1 MQFNWN
7 DIRPLNGSQANGFE
21 ELCAQLARAESSDG
35 AKFERKGTPDAG
47 VECYCILKD
56 GDEWGWQAKYFDTL
70 GTSQWSQLDKSVKT
84 ALDKHPKL
92 VRYFVCIPLDR
103 PDARIEGQKSAMERW
118 NECVEKWERWARE
131 RSMCVE
137 FVWWGSSELL
147 ERLSQNEHVGRRYFW
162 FDQRGFDN
170 DWFQTRLDE
179 AVEAAGPRYTPEVHV
194 DLPLARGL
202 ELFGRTESAFNE
214 IKSLAREI
222 RKELR
227 YVGSSHSSQEDP
239 SKIPALDDLLKAG
252 NEILKTFSL
261 LEYKPDGILSF
272 AAITK
277 KIDAVKCLASKAW
290 KILLG
295 LAREYDAKHQ
305 KRMTIRS
312 AETTHLHSGP
322 TALTGSS
329 PNSVRY
335 APPFPMPTN
344 SSITN
349 S

>member
-1 MQFNWN
+1 M
-7 DIRPLNGSQANGFE
+7 P
-21 ELCAQLARAESSDG
+21 
-35 AKFERKGTPDAG
+35 
-47 VECYCILKD
+47 
-56 GDEWGWQAKYFDTL
+56 
-70 GTSQWSQLDKSVKT
+70 
-84 ALDKHPKL
+84 
-92 VRYFVCIPLDR
+92 
-103 PDARIEGQKSAMERW
+103 RIEGQKSAMETM
-118 NECVEKWERWARE
+118 ERVRRE
-131 RSMCVE
+131 VGEMGTGAKHVRRVRLVGQFRS
-137 FVWWGSSELL
+137 FLNGYLKTK
-147 ERLSQNEHVGRRYFW
+147 HVGRRYFW

-305 KRMTIRS
+305 KKNDYSLRRNNPFAQRS
-312 AETTHLHSGP
+312 HRIDRLQSKLREVRSSLSHANEFINNKTHDPQWQGWDRKDPS
-322 TALTGSS
+322 A
-329 PNSVRY
+329 V
-335 APPFPMPTN
+335 
-344 SSITN
+344 
-349 S
+349 